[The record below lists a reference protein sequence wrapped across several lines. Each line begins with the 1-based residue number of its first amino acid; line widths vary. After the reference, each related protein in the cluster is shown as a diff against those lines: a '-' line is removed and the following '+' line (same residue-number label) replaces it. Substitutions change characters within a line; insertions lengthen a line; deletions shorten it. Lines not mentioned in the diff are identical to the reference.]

1 MFRTLYAFCMAKTA
15 DWPNVRRKDLEGGTR
30 GFAFASGMAA
40 ISADVRA
47 IRAGLRGNVVTLF
60 PDRGDRYISKGIFP
74 ADG

>member
-1 MFRTLYAFCMAKTA
+1 MSGERTGNDSISPEC
-15 DWPNVRRKDLEGGTR
+15 RRR

-74 ADG
+74 AGG